1 MSPQKTTKPTS
12 TNGLN
17 SNGNGN
23 ESTNGFKSGFD
34 RLASLDLEAAQ
45 SAEYAEEG
53 ISSQETHR
61 ALGNQAGR
69 LSVVTKDLLPSPQMP
84 NASDLS
90 PRTSTPVHQHQTQLV
105 PNEFKTP
112 DQLTHF
118 VDLES
123 NQQNQNSDRDSLA
136 SASSSWMGGLF
147 SRIGRKLSTAFPV
160 GRPGRNPAQ
169 ERAVEIYYSVFKN
182 LPEFESRQLL
192 DTSEE
197 DYESAVHF
205 GEVVESVIEAISHGI
220 FPKLIAQGSSGSY
233 FAYNEDHEVVGVFKP
248 KDEEP
253 YGPLSPKWTKWLH
266 RNLFPCCFGRSCLIP
281 NTGYICE
288 AAASLLDRRLQT
300 GIVPHTEIV
309 YLSSP
314 TFYYR
319 YFERRRA
326 KNDARLLPRK
336 PGSFQ
341 LFLHNYEEADVFFR
355 KHPWPDK
362 RRQQQQYGAASE
374 SDIWTPAVQ
383 KQFRLELEKL
393 VILDYIMRNTDR
405 GLDNWMIK
413 LEWVDAASAHHQ
425 YHPQGSPSR
434 GATPHSSHSPAKVP
448 RLKIGAIDSGLS
460 WPWKHPDEWRS
471 YPFGWLFLPLDL
483 IGQPFSRE
491 TREHFLPLL
500 TSPRWWEETYV
511 EFRDLFGVD
520 PDFRER
526 MWKKQWA
533 VMKGQA
539 FNVVETLK
547 SHDQGPLEL
556 ARREKVLIWDGEMDI
571 PVRIPIETLSSAI
584 GTPLL
589 NRASTP
595 SNRHSRQSSVDENML
610 LPALNSLSVSPS
622 KHQSLNSDQ
631 VPLLSSHSSN
641 NHASSSAGPSTA
653 PAAVPSQ
660 KLRPS
665 KGSSL
670 SLEARYRE
678 LESCSPTKK
687 TAGALSKRHGRRQ
700 SLWDEL
706 ISENATSGPM
716 RVGAEYKKNNSDS
729 PINDVGFSHAESSYQ
744 ATRKVIVER
753 LQIATRKAP
762 FFTWC

>member
-1 MSPQKTTKPTS
+1 MSPKKPPPGS
-12 TNGLN
+12 
-17 SNGNGN
+17 SKPP
-23 ESTNGFKSGFD
+23 SDPPVFKSGYD
-34 RLASLDLEAAQ
+34 RLNALDMAASE
-45 SAEYAEEG
+45 EYHEG
-53 ISSQETHR
+53 ATSKTDK
-61 ALGNQAGR
+61 ALGTQAGR
-69 LSVVTKDLLPSPQMP
+69 VSVVTKDLLPSPQMP
-84 NASDLS
+84 NPSELS
-90 PRTSTPVHQHQTQLV
+90 PRTSTPPLHPHHWIGTPGNAQLV

-123 NQQNQNSDRDSLA
+123 NHPHNNSDRDSLA
-136 SASSSWMGGLF
+136 SGSSSWMGVF

-160 GRPGRNPAQ
+160 KRPGRNAAQ

-197 DYESAVHF
+197 DYDSAVHF
-205 GEVVESVIEAISHGI
+205 GEVIESVIEAIAHSI
-220 FPKLIAQGSSGSY
+220 FPRLIAQGSSGSY
-233 FAYNEDHEVVGVFKP
+233 FAYDEDHEIVGVFKP

-266 RNLFPCCFGRSCLIP
+266 RNLFPCFFGRSCLIP

-362 RRQQQQYGAASE
+362 RRQQYGTASE

-413 LEWVDAASAHHQ
+413 LEWVDAATAHHQ

-434 GATPHSSHSPAKVP
+434 GATPHSSHSPPKVP

-500 TSPRWWEETYV
+500 TSPRWWEESYV
-511 EFRDLFGVD
+511 EFRDLFSVD

-547 SHDQGPLEL
+547 SYDQGPLEL
-556 ARREKVLIWDGEMDI
+556 ARRDKVLIWDGEMDI
-571 PVRIPIETLSSAI
+571 PVRIPIETLNSAI
-584 GTPLL
+584 GTPLP

-595 SNRHSRQSSVDENML
+595 LNMHSRRSSVDENLL

-622 KHQSLNSDQ
+622 KTQSPYLNSDQ
-631 VPLLSSHSSN
+631 IPLLSSYNSTPP
-641 NHASSSAGPSTA
+641 SSSAAPSTA

-665 KGSSL
+665 RGSSL

-678 LESCSPTKK
+678 LEGSPTRKS
-687 TAGALSKRHGRRQ
+687 AGASAGASAGGYAKRHGRRQ

-706 ISENATSGPM
+706 ISENATSGPVK
-716 RVGAEYKKNNSDS
+716 VGESSVTDS

-762 FFTWC
+762 FFSWC

>member
-1 MSPQKTTKPTS
+1 MPPKT
-12 TNGLN
+12 
-17 SNGNGN
+17 
-23 ESTNGFKSGFD
+23 GFD
-34 RLASLDLEAAQ
+34 RLNSLEADAQ
-45 SAEYAEEG
+45 EYG
-53 ISSQETHR
+53 PSSTS
-61 ALGNQAGR
+61 NR
-69 LSVVTKDLLPSPQMP
+69 LSVVTKDLLPSQMP
-84 NASDLS
+84 DLS
-90 PRTSTPVHQHQTQLV
+90 PKTATPSHVPLV

-123 NQQNQNSDRDSLA
+123 QSDRDSLA
-136 SASSSWMGGLF
+136 SGSSTWMGVF
-147 SRIGRKLSTAFPV
+147 SRIGRKLSTAFPRQPV
-160 GRPGRNPAQ
+160 Q

-182 LPEFESRQLL
+182 LSEYDRPLL

-197 DYESAVHF
+197 DYDSASHF
-205 GEVVESVIEAISHGI
+205 SEVIESVIEAITHGI
-220 FPKLIAQGSSGSY
+220 FPSLIAQGSSGSY
-233 FAYNEDHEVVGVFKP
+233 FAYNESGEVVGVFKP

-266 RNLFPCCFGRSCLIP
+266 RNLFPCFFGRSCLIP

-288 AAASLLDRRLQT
+288 AAASLLDKRLQT

-326 KNDARLLPRK
+326 KNDPRLLPRK

-341 LFLHNYEEADVFFR
+341 LFLNNYEEADVFFR

-362 RRQQQQYGAASE
+362 RMEVG
-374 SDIWTPAVQ
+374 IWTPAVQ

-413 LEWVDAASAHHQ
+413 LEWVDGVH
-425 YHPQGSPSR
+425 GSPSR
-434 GATPHSSHSPAKVP
+434 AGTPPVKTP

-491 TREHFLPLL
+491 TKEHFLPLL
-500 TSPRWWEETYV
+500 TSSKWWEQSYV
-511 EFRDLFGVD
+511 EFRDLFSVD

-556 ARREKVLIWDGEMDI
+556 ARRDKVLIWDGEMDI
-571 PVRIPIETLSSAI
+571 PVRIPIETLNSAI
-584 GTPLL
+584 GTPMH
-589 NRASTP
+589 RASTP
-595 SNRHSRQSSVDENML
+595 QRHSRQSSVDENML
-610 LPALNSLSVSPS
+610 LPALNSLSVSPG
-622 KHQSLNSDQ
+622 KQPAPDQ
-631 VPLLSSHSSN
+631 VPLLSSHS
-641 NHASSSAGPSTA
+641 HTPSSAP
-653 PAAVPSQ
+653 

-678 LESCSPTKK
+678 LEGSPTKK
-687 TAGALSKRHGRRQ
+687 TPGGFSKRHGRRQ

-706 ISENATSGPM
+706 ISEHATSGPL
-716 RVGAEYKKNNSDS
+716 RVVDNKGEAHV
-729 PINDVGFSHAESSYQ
+729 NDVGFSHAESSYQ
-744 ATRKVIVER
+744 ATRKVVVER

>member
-1 MSPQKTTKPTS
+1 MSPTKQKPKP
-12 TNGLN
+12 G
-17 SNGNGN
+17 SNGHD
-23 ESTNGFKSGFD
+23 ERLFKSGYD
-34 RLASLDLEAAQ
+34 RLASLDLEAQ
-45 SAEYAEEG
+45 SAEYDEEG
-53 ISSQETHR
+53 ATNETHR
-61 ALGNQAGR
+61 ALNQGR

-84 NASDLS
+84 NASELS
-90 PRTSTPVHQHQTQLV
+90 PKTTTPVWNTLGTQLV

-123 NQQNQNSDRDSLA
+123 NQTSDRDSMA
-136 SASSSWMGGLF
+136 SGSSTWMGVF
-147 SRIGRKLSTAFPV
+147 SRIGRKLSTAV
-160 GRPGRNPAQ
+160 RRPRNTAQ

-182 LPEFESRQLL
+182 LPEFEARQLL

-197 DYESAVHF
+197 DYDSAVHF
-205 GEVVESVIEAISHGI
+205 GEVIESVIEAISHGI
-220 FPKLIAQGSSGSY
+220 FPSLIAQGSSGSY
-233 FAYNEDHEVVGVFKP
+233 FAYNENHEVVGVFKP

-266 RNLFPCCFGRSCLIP
+266 RNLFPCFFGRSCLIP

-341 LFLHNYEEADVFFR
+341 LFLKNYEEADVFFR

-362 RRQQQQYGAASE
+362 RRQQYGAASE
-374 SDIWTPAVQ
+374 TDIWTPAVQ

-413 LEWVDAASAHHQ
+413 LEWVDAAPAHHQ
-425 YHPQGSPSR
+425 YNGSPSR
-434 GATPHSSHSPAKVP
+434 GATPHSTHSPVKVP

-471 YPFGWLFLPLDL
+471 YPFGWLFLPLEL

-500 TSPRWWEETYV
+500 TSPRWWEQSYV
-511 EFRDLFGVD
+511 EFRDLFSVD

-547 SHDQGPLEL
+547 AHDQGPLEL
-556 ARREKVLIWDGEMDI
+556 ARRDKVLIWDGEMDI
-571 PVRIPIETLSSAI
+571 PVRIPIETLNSAI

-595 SNRHSRQSSVDENML
+595 SNMHSRQSSVDENLL

-622 KHQSLNSDQ
+622 KIQSVQSDQ
-631 VPLLSSHSSN
+631 VPLLSSYN
-641 NHASSSAGPSTA
+641 GSSSAGPSTA
-653 PAAVPSQ
+653 PAAVPTQ

-678 LESCSPTKK
+678 LEQSSPTKK
-687 TAGALSKRHGRRQ
+687 SAGAFPKRHGRRQ

-706 ISENATSGPM
+706 ISEHATSGPLK
-716 RVGAEYKKNNSDS
+716 VVDNKNDS
-729 PINDVGFSHAESSYQ
+729 PINDVGFSHAESHFQ